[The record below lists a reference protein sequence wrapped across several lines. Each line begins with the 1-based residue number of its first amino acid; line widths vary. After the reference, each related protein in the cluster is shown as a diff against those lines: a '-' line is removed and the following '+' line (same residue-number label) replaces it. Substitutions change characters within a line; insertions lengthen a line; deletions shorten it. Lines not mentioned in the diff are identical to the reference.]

1 MLYVFFTVNLRMNFW
16 SCVFGSN
23 QMVISAI
30 NKDINMQTS
39 TLNNSS
45 CLGQFRRLNWLK
57 EKIRSCFFSSRS
69 VTAQPSSDQNMISR
83 TPIAV
88 PDSLPAG
95 GDEGAINTAPSEYPE
110 IQVDNPPPIPILK
123 RAKDIIPEES
133 GQLVPF
139 AFKDLVIKKIN
150 NVKCM
155 LGEGGFGRVFMAVMS
170 PKQGWVDDQGRKKL
184 SRIHVVKQGGLTTW
198 MNNEAKCLKASG
210 EFGYSPWYKKNW
222 VVMHDKGVSLKK
234 LIHSRDR
241 VTGCITSQL
250 ILPSKLRQS
259 IGKQAVQ
266 FLKRVH
272 DQGILHSDIKPDN
285 IAINSRGEVSLID
298 FGTAV
303 EAKREVNG
311 EKQFKLSTGS
321 PSYFSPEALG
331 TETATQKMDIWAM
344 GLVMLHME
352 LGYTPALIEASE
364 LREVP
369 LHARGMCILQPE
381 YRLRLF
387 PKMSRKNYDKM
398 IKTINNNESTSQ
410 ECKDVLLACLAYN
423 PDDRPTAEQLLKYPY
438 FRDKELHEMYLTELV
453 VAHGVAFKALVE
465 AEKAIEESTSDENG
479 MLKNNL
485 DRCQLR
491 VKEIQERM
499 AVLNDN
505 PLTKEPEPFVI
516 FQG

>member
-1 MLYVFFTVNLRMNFW
+1 
-16 SCVFGSN
+16 
-23 QMVISAI
+23 
-30 NKDINMQTS
+30 MQTS
-39 TLNNSS
+39 TVNNSS
-45 CLGQFRRLNWLK
+45 YSGQFSCFSWLK
-57 EKIRSCFFSSRS
+57 EKFRSCFFSSRS
-69 VTAQPSSDQNMISR
+69 VTAQPSSDQNKIPQ

-95 GDEGAINTAPSEYPE
+95 GDEGAINRVPSEYPE

-170 PKQGWVDDQGRKKL
+170 PRKGWVDDQGRKKL
-184 SRIHVVKQGGLTTW
+184 SRIHVVKQGGLATW
-198 MNNEAKCLKASG
+198 LNNEAKCLKAAG

-222 VVMHDKGVSLKK
+222 VVMHDKGVSLTK
-234 LIHSRDR
+234 LMHSRDGG
-241 VTGCITSQL
+241 TKDMTSRW
-250 ILPSKLRQS
+250 ILPSKLRQN

-272 DQGILHSDIKPDN
+272 DQGILHADIKPDN

-311 EKQFKLSTGS
+311 EKQFDLSTGT
-321 PSYFSPEALG
+321 PSHISPEALG
-331 TETATQKMDIWAM
+331 KKTATQKMDIWAM
-344 GLVMLHME
+344 GLVMLQME

-369 LHARGMCILQPE
+369 LKARGLCQLRPE

-387 PKMSRKNYDKM
+387 PKMSRQSYDKM
-398 IKTINNNESTSQ
+398 IKTINDNQSTSQ

-423 PDDRPTAEQLLKYPY
+423 PDDRPTAEQLLKYAY

-465 AEKAIEESTSDENG
+465 AEKAIEESTSAENG
-479 MLKNNL
+479 MLKDNL

-491 VKEIQERM
+491 VKEIQERIDY
-499 AVLNDN
+499 LKDN
-505 PLTKEPEPFVI
+505 RVRKEHEPLVFINK
-516 FQG
+516 